1 MYEVYLSVA
10 DKHVYEWAKTKTP
23 DESVAKAA
31 FRELVGYE
39 FLNQQPYQVTMFCN
53 DKIIAQHRFDSPAGS
68 SFDWSGQTLPIHT
81 ECPENG

>member
-10 DKHVYEWAKTKTP
+10 DKHIYEWAKTETR
-23 DESVAKAA
+23 DESIAKAA

-53 DKIIAQHRFDSPAGS
+53 DVVIAQHRFDSPVGS
-68 SFDWSGQTLPIHT
+68 SFDWSGREIHIAAH
-81 ECPENG
+81 CPEKG

>member
-10 DKHVYEWAKTKTP
+10 DKHIYEWAKTNTR

-31 FRELVGYE
+31 FRELVGYA

-53 DKIIAQHRFDSPAGS
+53 GEVIAQHRFDSPVGS
-68 SFDWSGQTLPIHT
+68 SFNWGRRELPVDI
-81 ECPENG
+81 ECPEKG